1 MKPGSGLCLPV
12 GALWRGGRPFY
23 RMISIQLIN
32 RRFRRKLKSKKKK
45 HERNKMKNY
54 FHKAFKEYKLIGK
67 GVHSYEEALSMF
79 LPKNLAY
86 LTGEEKSPFY
96 IKKLEKKS
104 KKKVGIFIIPKH
116 FSMIENSKESMNVL
130 RSIVAAFMFQTYEEL
145 WLDYKNCVT
154 VDLPTQVFLDSILL
168 DIDEFI
174 KSCKK
179 ANIYKYVRLSSVGGK
194 NIDNQNVVR
203 LLYSVGSPVELINK
217 QVAYKDII
225 PYRLRRFDKDKLS
238 INSALVQKEIDTTT
252 LLDYVNSCLSRVK
265 KNLSRETSMDLGYV
279 IGETLINAEEH
290 SSLKY
295 RYLIGYFEEGN
306 QDGKHF
312 GLLNLVIM
320 NFGQTI
326 YEKFKY
332 PIENIP
338 INTECLSKMKKLSDQ
353 FKSHSL
359 FRKDKFTEE
368 TLWTLYSLQGGVSCI
383 PREISQRGNGTI
395 QFINSFFKLK
405 GDENVDNI
413 SRMFLLSGNTR
424 IDFDGTYKLVDVK
437 DENGS
442 PRGIISF
449 NQTGKLTDA
458 PDEKYVRNVPDYFP
472 GTIIFAKLLINDDDL
487 SNE

>member
-1 MKPGSGLCLPV
+1 MKS
-12 GALWRGGRPFY
+12 
-23 RMISIQLIN
+23 
-32 RRFRRKLKSKKKK
+32 
-45 HERNKMKNY
+45 Y
-54 FHKAFKEYKLIGK
+54 FHKVFKEYRLIGK
-67 GVHSYEEALSMF
+67 GVHSYEDALSMF

-104 KKKVGIFIIPKH
+104 KKKIGIFIIPKY
-116 FSMIENSKESMNVL
+116 FSMIENSEDSIGVL
-130 RSIVAAFMFQTYEEL
+130 RSIVAAFMFQTYEEF

-238 INSALVQKEIDTTT
+238 INSALAQKEIDTTT

-295 RYLIGYFEEGN
+295 RYLIGYFEECN

-338 INTECLSKMKKLSDQ
+338 INADCLSKMKQLSDQ

-383 PREISQRGNGTI
+383 PREIQQRGNGTI

-413 SRMFLLSGNTR
+413 SRMFLWSGNTR

-437 DENGS
+437 NENGS

-449 NQTGKLTDA
+449 NKTGKLTDA

>member
-1 MKPGSGLCLPV
+1 
-12 GALWRGGRPFY
+12 
-23 RMISIQLIN
+23 
-32 RRFRRKLKSKKKK
+32 
-45 HERNKMKNY
+45 MKNY

-295 RYLIGYFEEGN
+295 RYLIGYFEECN

>member
-1 MKPGSGLCLPV
+1 
-12 GALWRGGRPFY
+12 
-23 RMISIQLIN
+23 
-32 RRFRRKLKSKKKK
+32 
-45 HERNKMKNY
+45 MKNY

-104 KKKVGIFIIPKH
+104 KKKVGIFIIPNH

-295 RYLIGYFEEGN
+295 RYLIGYFEECN

>member
-1 MKPGSGLCLPV
+1 M
-12 GALWRGGRPFY
+12 
-23 RMISIQLIN
+23 N
-32 RRFRRKLKSKKKK
+32 RRFRRRLKSKIKK
-45 HERNKMKNY
+45 HERNKMKSF
-54 FHKAFKEYKLIGK
+54 FHKVFKEYRLIGK
-67 GVHSYEEALSMF
+67 NIHSYEEALNIF
-79 LPKNLAY
+79 LPKNLAH
-86 LTGEEKSPFY
+86 LTREEKSPFY
-96 IKKLEKKS
+96 IKNLEKKNR
-104 KKKVGIFIIPKH
+104 KKVGAFPIPKH
-116 FSMIENSKESMNVL
+116 FSIIENSNDSIEVL
-130 RSIVAAFMFQTYEEL
+130 RSIVAAFIFQTYEEL
-145 WLDYKNCVT
+145 WLDYKNCET
-154 VDLPTQVFLDSILL
+154 VDLATQVFLDSILL

-179 ANIYKYVRLSSVGGK
+179 ANVYKYVRLSSVGGK
-194 NIDNQNVVR
+194 NIDNQSVVR
-203 LLYSVGSPVELINK
+203 MLYSVGSPVELMNK
-217 QVAYKDII
+217 QVAYKDVI

-238 INSALVQKEIDTTT
+238 TNSASAQKEIDTTT
-252 LLDYVNSCLSRVK
+252 LLDYVNSCLSRVRK
-265 KNLSRETSMDLGYV
+265 TLSREASMDLGYV

-295 RYLIGYFEEGN
+295 RYLIGYFEECN
-306 QDGKHF
+306 QGGKHF

-332 PIENIP
+332 PIGDTP
-338 INTECLSKMKKLSDQ
+338 INKDCLSKMKQLSDQ

-383 PREISQRGNGTI
+383 PREICQRGNGTI

-449 NQTGKLTDA
+449 NKTGKLTDA

>member
-1 MKPGSGLCLPV
+1 
-12 GALWRGGRPFY
+12 
-23 RMISIQLIN
+23 
-32 RRFRRKLKSKKKK
+32 
-45 HERNKMKNY
+45 MKNY

>member
-1 MKPGSGLCLPV
+1 M
-12 GALWRGGRPFY
+12 ARGTPRLLEI
-23 RMISIQLIN
+23 MISIQLIN

-45 HERNKMKNY
+45 HERNKMKSY
-54 FHKAFKEYKLIGK
+54 FHKVFKEYRLIGK
-67 GVHSYEEALSMF
+67 GVHSYEDALSMF

-104 KKKVGIFIIPKH
+104 KKKIGIFIIPKY
-116 FSMIENSKESMNVL
+116 FSMIENSEDSIGVL
-130 RSIVAAFMFQTYEEL
+130 RSIVAAFMFQTYEEF

-238 INSALVQKEIDTTT
+238 INSALAQKEIDTTT

-295 RYLIGYFEEGN
+295 RYLIGYFEECN

-338 INTECLSKMKKLSDQ
+338 INADCLSKMKQLSDQ

-383 PREISQRGNGTI
+383 PREIQQRGNGTI

-413 SRMFLLSGNTR
+413 SRMFLWSGNTR

-437 DENGS
+437 NENGS

-449 NQTGKLTDA
+449 NKTGKLTDA

>member
-1 MKPGSGLCLPV
+1 MKS
-12 GALWRGGRPFY
+12 
-23 RMISIQLIN
+23 
-32 RRFRRKLKSKKKK
+32 
-45 HERNKMKNY
+45 Y
-54 FHKAFKEYKLIGK
+54 FHKVFKEYRLIGK
-67 GVHSYEEALSMF
+67 GVHSYEDALSMF

-104 KKKVGIFIIPKH
+104 KKKIGIFIIPKH
-116 FSMIENSKESMNVL
+116 FSMIENSEDSIGVL
-130 RSIVAAFMFQTYEEL
+130 RSIVAAFMFQTYEEF

-238 INSALVQKEIDTTT
+238 INSALAQKEIDTTT

-295 RYLIGYFEEGN
+295 RYLIGYFEECN

-338 INTECLSKMKKLSDQ
+338 INADCLSKMKQLSDQ

-383 PREISQRGNGTI
+383 PREIQQRGNGTI

-413 SRMFLLSGNTR
+413 SRMFLWSGNTR

-437 DENGS
+437 NENGS

-449 NQTGKLTDA
+449 NKTGKLTDA